1 MKKRKDSFFGIHCDF
16 HGKPENG
23 LQGKTLNEDE
33 IRDVCRTLKPDFIQ
47 IDCKGH
53 PGWTSYPSKL
63 GNALPEFAID
73 TLEVWRRVTREENVA
88 LYLHYSGV
96 YDKKYGAAHPKE
108 TVMNADGT
116 RALDT
121 TRALGKYADDLLIP
135 QISELAEKYG
145 IDGVWIDGECWKAR
159 LDYHPDTVAA
169 FEKET
174 VLRQTINECLMD
186 HVDHGI
192 IYGILERGY
201 TQSEIGRLVGMAQ
214 QNIGRRMKKTIPRL
228 QQHLTAQGYAV

>member
-1 MKKRKDSFFGIHCDF
+1 MKELVLGFQRGEVEFTEIIPHYENMIYKLIHSKF
-16 HGKPENG
+16 NG
-23 LQGKTLNEDE
+23 LAGYDIERGTAVSTFVYWKVFGEMTACRREVQAVGWRDE
-33 IRDVCRTLKPDFIQ
+33 QD
-47 IDCKGH
+47 
-53 PGWTSYPSKL
+53 S
-63 GNALPEFAID
+63 
-73 TLEVWRRVTREENVA
+73 LENMLEENPAWANKMASVSA
-88 LYLHYSGV
+88 
-96 YDKKYGAAHPKE
+96 
-108 TVMNADGT
+108 T
-116 RALDT
+116 
-121 TRALGKYADDLLIP
+121 
-135 QISELAEKYG
+135 
-145 IDGVWIDGECWKAR
+145 
-159 LDYHPDTVAA
+159 A